1 MSRDK
6 KAIRSDASLRGKVR
20 DVARS
25 HGLRPQ
31 EVLQMYLFERLLAR
45 LESGPYAGNFVL
57 KGGLLVASMI
67 GLAGRTT
74 MDMDTTVRAL
84 PMGKGEVERVLREVC
99 ATDAGDGMEYSLER
113 VEPIR
118 EDDEYANWR
127 AHLRVRY
134 GRIDAPIKVDIT
146 TGDIVTPGAVPYG
159 YPLMFGGGTLEVPAY
174 PLETVLA
181 EKLET
186 CVRRGVANTRG
197 RDYYD
202 LWALLRTRGDEIDPP
217 TLRSALL
224 ATAERRGSVGLMPG
238 FEAVLSEVRESP
250 AMLGVWHSYTLD
262 TPYAEGI
269 PFDDAVDA
277 AVAVGRIALS

>member
-1 MSRDK
+1 MSRGK

-118 EDDEYANWR
+118 EDDEYANW
-127 AHLRVRY
+127 
-134 GRIDAPIKVDIT
+134 
-146 TGDIVTPGAVPYG
+146 
-159 YPLMFGGGTLEVPAY
+159 
-174 PLETVLA
+174 
-181 EKLET
+181 T

-250 AMLGVWHSYTLD
+250 AMLGVWHSYTRD